1 MSGKNKRDILFIS
14 DLHIPYH
21 HPDSLAFLAALA
33 AKYKF
38 GRVVCV
44 GDELDW
50 HALSY
55 HDKSPDLH
63 SAGDELAKARG
74 TIRELYRLFPLMDII
89 ESNHGSLAFR
99 KAVTHGF
106 PRHTMTS
113 YADTL
118 FGERDKWGNLVRK
131 GTLGVGWQ
139 WHPKLAIDLGGGH
152 KCLVVHGDGT
162 SANSLRNT
170 KEAGMS
176 FVSGHWHSTFEI
188 QYHSTSEFLHFG
200 MIAGC
205 LIDPHSEAFRYG
217 AKRVFKRPI
226 VGCGGYVDGQ
236 PRLFPMP
243 LRPGGRWDKSPP

>member
-21 HPDSLAFLAALA
+21 HPDALAFLAALA

-89 ESNHGSLAFR
+89 ESNHGSLSFR

-118 FGERDKWGNLVRK
+118 FVGGSFSWHVSTFGLTRRLSSKSLTSSTCIMNLRRLAAFMEWSCA
-131 GTLGVGWQ
+131 TSSPALIRFSICAPL
-139 WHPKLAIDLGGGH
+139 HPKYAASDWMV
-152 KCLVVHGDGT
+152 K
-162 SANSLRNT
+162 
-170 KEAGMS
+170 
-176 FVSGHWHSTFEI
+176 
-188 QYHSTSEFLHFG
+188 
-200 MIAGC
+200 
-205 LIDPHSEAFRYG
+205 
-217 AKRVFKRPI
+217 
-226 VGCGGYVDGQ
+226 
-236 PRLFPMP
+236 
-243 LRPGGRWDKSPP
+243 